1 MKEWF
6 DQSKTT
12 TTPCGSMS
20 GIWRCLGDHLGFVG
34 FEKLHAFSSA
44 AYGIRDF
51 CLGLTILHACT
62 FLWWTL
68 HSLTFKISIATSV
81 SPPTSCNCSLG
92 HFCRSSDPATNVWAS
107 VALWNC
113 GVRPHQPLNPPIFH
127 TSTIWMA
134 LTSSAANSGWNFAP
148 LDISHSSLCV
158 PAQGKHFALRLLST
172 VRESLH
178 QHSLS
183 SPSFPMNLHFHR
195 LEPLWGRI
203 LPPDHLSYFHSA
215 AHWGFSLTALIC
227 LTIIYALS
235 CAFPLSGT

>member
-68 HSLTFKISIATSV
+68 HSMTFKISIATSV
-81 SPPTSCNCSLG
+81 SPPASCNCSLG

-148 LDISHSSLCV
+148 LDISHSTSVFRPRVSTSLWGCFPQSENPFTSTLWVLHLFQWICIFTGWSLCGAESY
-158 PAQGKHFALRLLST
+158 PQIISPIFT
-172 VRESLH
+172 VQHTEVSLW
-178 QHSLS
+178 QH
-183 SPSFPMNLHFHR
+183 
-195 LEPLWGRI
+195 
-203 LPPDHLSYFHSA
+203 
-215 AHWGFSLTALIC
+215 
-227 LTIIYALS
+227 
-235 CAFPLSGT
+235 

>member
-1 MKEWF
+1 MQLQLRTF
-6 DQSKTT
+6 L
-12 TTPCGSMS
+12 PC
-20 GIWRCLGDHLGFVG
+20 H
-34 FEKLHAFSSA
+34 K
-44 AYGIRDF
+44 
-51 CLGLTILHACT
+51 CLGLSSSLE
-62 FLWWTL
+62 LWCKTP
-68 HSLTFKISIATSV
+68 STPQ
-81 SPPTSCNCSLG
+81 PPT
-92 HFCRSSDPATNVWAS
+92 
-107 VALWNC
+107 
-113 GVRPHQPLNPPIFH
+113 FH

-158 PAQGKHFALRLLST
+158 LAQGKHFAERLLST
-172 VRESLH
+172 IRESLH